1 MRKSKK
7 REKYKKLK
15 GNQMK
20 QRIKRINVI
29 QKNPLRSCGED
40 FFVKKVE
47 EPENMC
53 YNEKGYMR
61 IARLRFVNTTSF
73 VNTVLLLVFTN
84 FIPL

>member
-61 IARLRFVNTTSF
+61 IARRKAETCVIRSSAD
-73 VNTVLLLVFTN
+73 TVR
-84 FIPL
+84 